1 MLLSRTRPA
10 ARLWS
15 TFPSTAVPSRLVS
28 LSRLALHRSPWFL
41 APLSPRLVFRS
52 LRQRFP
58 SPHLTLRYLRPRFL
72 SPRLMLAAPS
82 LLASLSRPLLDRNLW
97 FLFPRLASPRLLS
110 LLPESLSPRLLRQFR
125 RRMLRSPHPRS
136 PFSRHMLRFRLPEFR
151 CRCPRP
157 RPLSPRLTLPARSLL
172 ASLSRLLLDLSLW
185 PLAPRLASPRPRY
198 LSHRHMP
205 RSHLL
210 RDQYPLLRSL
220 SRRRTHRAL
229 RLSSPRL
236 RVQCPRLRSLSLRRM
251 YRALHPSSHRL
262 RVQFHLLPVRSR
274 RRLWALTKS
283 HRALSLRPSAPNR
296 HALPSRLLL
305 ARRLRFLPRR
315 LSLRAR
321 RWLLC
326 LLPLSLEE
334 FLQARLTPSSLH
346 ARCHRR
352 LLLERLPQAPV
363 LQCPRLSSLKRL
375 HRAPPLQCHRLSFLE
390 RSLRAQLILCSPQ
403 DQRSRYHPPWFL
415 ERFHRAPRLPFPHL
429 SFPETLLQAQP
440 FRFRRLSFLE
450 TFLRALPTLSSH
462 PVPPLP

>member
-58 SPHLTLRYLRPRFL
+58 SPHLTLRYLCPRFL
-72 SPRLMLAAPS
+72 SS
-82 LLASLSRPLLDRNLW
+82 
-97 FLFPRLASPRLLS
+97 
-110 LLPESLSPRLLRQFR
+110 
-125 RRMLRSPHPRS
+125 
-136 PFSRHMLRFRLPEFR
+136 
-151 CRCPRP
+151 
-157 RPLSPRLTLPARSLL
+157 RLTLPARSLL

-262 RVQFHLLPVRSR
+262 RVQFHLLPVRR
-274 RRLWALTKS
+274 RRLWALAKS

-352 LLLERLPQAPV
+352 LLLERFPRAPV

-403 DQRSRYHPPWFL
+403 DQRSRCHPPWFL